1 MDVIDEQIDTL
12 GRAFLGIS
20 LGCAR
25 CHDHKFDPIHQE
37 DYYRL
42 QAYLASTHEHDVS
55 LASAEET
62 RRWNE
67 ETNRIKDEMKR
78 IREAMQNADGQERD
92 RLVAE
97 LQRLDKTLPPP
108 LPCLSS
114 VRIKAEEPAAVAVLR
129 RGQTDQPLATVAPR
143 PLGVLESA
151 ARHAIDAR
159 EPRPKSRLADWL
171 LAADN
176 PLTSRVAVNRLWQA
190 RFGAGIVATAND
202 FGINGAAPS
211 HPELLDYLAA
221 RFLDGGWQIKP
232 LQRLFVTSAAYRQS
246 SRIGTPA
253 AAVAADPEN
262 RWLARYP
269 RRRLDAEQ
277 LRDGMLAAAGRLD
290 LRAGGPSIMTPVEA
304 DLVNLLYKPAQ
315 WEVAANT
322 ADHHRRSIY
331 LIAKRNLRLPG
342 LELFDQ
348 PDLAT
353 SCARR
358 ASSTH
363 APQALELLNGDFAND
378 LALHLA
384 RRIERE
390 AGTDFGAQ
398 ADLGFWLVAGRP
410 ATPRERSLS
419 ESFLRERSPREFAL
433 ALFNLN
439 AFLYIE

>member
-1 MDVIDEQIDTL
+1 M
-12 GRAFLGIS
+12 
-20 LGCAR
+20 
-25 CHDHKFDPIHQE
+25 
-37 DYYRL
+37 
-42 QAYLASTHEHDVS
+42 
-55 LASAEET
+55 
-62 RRWNE
+62 
-67 ETNRIKDEMKR
+67 
-78 IREAMQNADGQERD
+78 
-92 RLVAE
+92 
-97 LQRLDKTLPPP
+97 
-108 LPCLSS
+108 
-114 VRIKAEEPAAVAVLR
+114 
-129 RGQTDQPLATVAPR
+129 APR
-143 PLGVLESA
+143 PLGVRDSS
-151 ARHAIDAR
+151 ARHAIGAR

-384 RRIERE
+384 RRIERA